1 MRTLEEVLSY
11 FESNKITGYQL
22 AQDLDITQPG
32 ADKILNKV
40 SKPRKTT
47 LRMLSEYIDKKEG
60 KSDLNV
66 FREESAT
73 YVTGR
78 NIMMI
83 PVVGQR
89 AQAGFLVGYGDSEY
103 LESLP
108 KIPYEVDKEYR
119 GKYVCFEVSGDSM
132 DDNTADA
139 ILENDVLVCREIQ
152 RHHWSNKLHINK
164 WDFVL
169 VHKEMG
175 IVVKRITKHD
185 TQKGIL
191 TLHSLNNMYEDYE
204 VNMNDL
210 ITIFNVVDVTR
221 SRRR

>member
-1 MRTLEEVLSY
+1 MERLKRILEERKRQGVKWDELAANLPIKGNALRTAFTRNSVNDIYLKEVEKVLAIG
-11 FESNKITGYQL
+11 NQ
-22 AQDLDITQPG
+22 
-32 ADKILNKV
+32 N
-40 SKPRKTT
+40 
-47 LRMLSEYIDKKEG
+47 MMH
-60 KSDLNV
+60 
-66 FREESAT
+66 EENAA

-89 AQAGFLVGYGDSEY
+89 AQAGFLVGYGDNEY

-152 RHHWSNKLHINK
+152 RHHWTNKLHINK

-191 TLHSLNNMYEDYE
+191 TLHSLNDMYEDYD
-204 VNMNDL
+204 VNMDDL